1 MLPVTATAA
10 VGIVVP
16 LVTCQLRAVFALNA
30 PDRPVPTR
38 VSRTRTAAIGL
49 YVVPLVWRRVIRVR
63 QPAAPAEYSLPFQAW
78 FGTCGSWA
86 TPT

>member
-49 YVVPLVWRRVIRVR
+49 YVVPDV
-63 QPAAPAEYSLPFQAW
+63 
-78 FGTCGSWA
+78 
-86 TPT
+86 